1 MAKGNEASW
10 AQVFRQAGGIF
21 LKNLHNHL
29 SNKKKLAGELLM
41 PILVSLVY
49 YASQSTNGC
58 M

>member
-1 MAKGNEASW
+1 MAKGNPTTW
-10 AQVFRQAGGIF
+10 AQVFQQAVAIF
-21 LKNLHNHL
+21 VKNLQNHL

-49 YASQSTNGC
+49 YASQSMNVC